1 MVKII
6 IVDDESAS
14 LRSMGRVISRIRK
27 DVEIAGLFNNI
38 NLAMDFL
45 RENSVDIILSD
56 IKMPGGGG
64 IELARFVQEN
74 YPEIKIVFFSAYNDF
89 EYAQQAIILNV
100 KHYLSKPVNIEEL
113 NDTLNH
119 LIELINKE
127 NKTREEAEIRER
139 KYNELLLM
147 AKKELMID
155 ELHEESDTNSD
166 VENMGMLE
174 KEVHS
179 LQTVDIIK
187 KYIDEN
193 YMYDILLEDIAKS
206 VNLSSY
212 YTSKLFKIKTG
223 QGLSDYII
231 KVRINKA
238 IEFMKTKK
246 YKIYEISEM
255 CGYTSRKYFS
265 HAFKQYTGY
274 TPSEYQRKL

>member
-14 LRSMGRVISRIRK
+14 LKSMGRVISGIRK

-74 YPEIKIVFFSAYNDF
+74 YPEIKMVFFSAYNDF

-113 NDTLNH
+113 NNTLNT

-127 NKTREEAEIRER
+127 NKRREEEKIRER

-147 AKKELMID
+147 AKKELKLD
-155 ELHEESDTNSD
+155 ELPDQNDSDSG
-166 VENMGMLE
+166 VENMDVLE
-174 KEVHS
+174 SEIHS
-179 LQTVDIIK
+179 LQTVDRIK
-187 KYIDEN
+187 KFIEKN

-212 YTSKLFKIKTG
+212 YTSKLFKTKTG

-231 KVRINKA
+231 KIRINKA
-238 IEFMKTKK
+238 IELMKTKK

-265 HAFKQYTGY
+265 HTFKQHTGF

>member
-14 LRSMGRVISRIRK
+14 LRSMGRVISGIRK
-27 DVEIAGLFNNI
+27 DVLIAGLFNNI
-38 NLAMDFL
+38 NSAMDFL

-56 IKMPGGGG
+56 IKMPGGSG

-100 KHYLSKPVNIEEL
+100 KHYLSKPVNIDEL
-113 NDTLNH
+113 NETLNH

-127 NKTREEAEIRER
+127 NKTREEAITMER
-139 KYNELLLM
+139 KYNELLL
-147 AKKELMID
+147 ATKKELMID
-155 ELHEESDTNSD
+155 EIYGQSEAAPDKND
-166 VENMGMLE
+166 IDNPE
-174 KEVHS
+174 KEHGA
-179 LQTVDIIK
+179 LQTIDIIK
-187 KYIDEN
+187 KFIEEN
-193 YMYDILLEDIAKS
+193 YMYDILLEDIAKY

-212 YTSKLFKIKTG
+212 YTSKLFKTKTG

-231 KVRINKA
+231 QVRINKA
-238 IEFMKTKK
+238 IELMKSKK

-265 HAFKQYTGY
+265 HAFKQYTGC
-274 TPSEYQRKL
+274 TPSEYQRML